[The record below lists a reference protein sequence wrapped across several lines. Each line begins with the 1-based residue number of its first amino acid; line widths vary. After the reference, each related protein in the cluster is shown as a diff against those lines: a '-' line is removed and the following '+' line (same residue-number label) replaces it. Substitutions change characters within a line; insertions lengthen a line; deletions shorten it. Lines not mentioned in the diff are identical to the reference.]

1 MGEMGAAGILWAEDN
16 PLDQQL
22 IREAFLQVRDPPA
35 ITFVSDGVELL
46 QRLGRQR
53 PRLVVVDLKMPR
65 MGGLQALESL
75 RGDPR
80 TRGIDVVVFTST
92 SRPEEI
98 AACRRLGAHCLQ
110 KPLDFAGLAPAV
122 AAIVSRARP

>member
-1 MGEMGAAGILWAEDN
+1 MHCMEGGILWAEDN

-22 IREAFLQVRDPPA
+22 IREALHAVGDAPL

-46 QRLGRQR
+46 ERLSLRA

-65 MGGLQALESL
+65 MGGLQALEAL
-75 RGDPR
+75 RHHPR
-80 TRGIDVVVFTST
+80 TRGLDVVVFSST
-92 SRPEEI
+92 NRPEEL
-98 AACRRLGAHCLQ
+98 AECRRLGAHCMQ

-122 AAIVSRARP
+122 AAIVARTRS

>member
-1 MGEMGAAGILWAEDN
+1 MEGGILWAEDN

-22 IREAFLQVRDPPA
+22 IREALHAVGDAPP

-46 QRLGRQR
+46 ERLSLRA

-65 MGGLQALESL
+65 MGGLQALEAL
-75 RGDPR
+75 RHHPR
-80 TRGIDVVVFTST
+80 TRGLDVVVFSST
-92 SRPEEI
+92 NRPEEL
-98 AACRRLGAHCLQ
+98 AECRRLGAHCIQ

-122 AAIVSRARP
+122 ASIVARTRS